1 MNKLTV
7 KQQARI
13 ATTVLN
19 NPFIPHEPFFEQ
31 CHFLADTTEEAFYG
45 GQAGGG
51 KSDALLM
58 ASLQYATDDYII
70 TDDNGREYNPYKAL
84 LIRRTLDDLDMPN
97 AIMDR
102 AKQWLLPFE
111 ETGDL
116 IFKDQKK
123 QFRFSNGATLTFR
136 YLYHD
141 KHLNKYQGAEFD
153 FVGFDELTQFTEKQ
167 YTYLHSRLRESS
179 DSEIPGR
186 MRSASNPGGIG
197 HDWVKKRF
205 VDKNSPLPFI
215 SSAYTDNMY
224 INQEKYSARLDKLD
238 NLTRQQLKFGNWD
251 IVLSSGLLMD
261 IDTFHK
267 RLISYEDFK
276 DWQPV
281 YTTIGIDPASTGTD
295 RFSMACLCYFDVG
308 KVVLVDLDSTQSS
321 KPENRLDSFIR
332 RNKQYYPRVL
342 NYEREQGSSPHY
354 ALQYWQNLLLGLAK
368 QMGFY
373 IVDTPA
379 SSTGS
384 KYNRAYPYAY
394 HIRQGSMLINK
405 DIPLIYDDN
414 PYEPYNPVQKLCD
427 QLIYLHTDKEV
438 MKEYPSPDE
447 SDSVSYAWEKLQQ
460 SISGLALD

>member
-1 MNKLTV
+1 
-7 KQQARI
+7 
-13 ATTVLN
+13 
-19 NPFIPHEPFFEQ
+19 
-31 CHFLADTTEEAFYG
+31 
-45 GQAGGG
+45 
-51 KSDALLM
+51 M

-70 TDDNGREYNPYKAL
+70 TDDHGREYNPYKAL

-116 IFKDQKK
+116 IFKDLKK

-167 YTYLHSRLRESS
+167 YTYLHSRLREGS

-205 VDKNSPLPFI
+205 VDRDSPFPFI
-215 SSAYTDNMY
+215 SSAYTDNMF

-251 IVLSSGLLMD
+251 LVLSSGLLMD
-261 IDTFHK
+261 LETYNN
-267 RLISYEDFK
+267 RLISYNTFK
-276 DWQPV
+276 DWKPV
-281 YTTIGIDPASTGTD
+281 YTTIGIDPASGGGD
-295 RFSMACLCYFDVG
+295 RFSMACLCYFDNG
-308 KVVLVDLDSTQSS
+308 KVVLVDLDSTTSS
-321 KPENRLDSFIR
+321 TPEQRLINFIL
-332 RNKQYYPRVL
+332 RNKPFKPRVV
-342 NYEREQGSSPHY
+342 NFEREQGSSPKY
-354 ALQYWQNLLLGLAK
+354 ALNYWRNILASTINR
-368 QMGFY
+368 MGCY
-373 IVDTPA
+373 VTDTPA

-384 KYNRAYPYAY
+384 KYNRAYPVAY
-394 HIRQGSMLINK
+394 HIRNGTLLINR
-405 DIPLIYDDN
+405 DIPLIYEN
-414 PYEPYNPVQKLCD
+414 PSEPYDPVREYGNQLVYLNP
-427 QLIYLHTDKEV
+427 DKEV
-438 MKEYPSPDE
+438 MKDFRSPDE

-460 SISGLALD
+460 SIGGLALE

>member
-1 MNKLTV
+1 
-7 KQQARI
+7 
-13 ATTVLN
+13 
-19 NPFIPHEPFFEQ
+19 
-31 CHFLADTTEEAFYG
+31 
-45 GQAGGG
+45 
-51 KSDALLM
+51 M

-70 TDDNGREYNPYKAL
+70 TDDKGREYNPYKAL

-116 IFKDQKK
+116 IFKDLKK
-123 QFRFSNGATLTFR
+123 QFRFTNGATLTFR

-205 VDKNSPLPFI
+205 VDRDSPLPFI
-215 SSAYTDNMY
+215 SSAYTDNMF

-251 IVLSSGLLMD
+251 LVLASGLLMD
-261 IDTFHK
+261 LETYNN
-267 RLISYEDFK
+267 RLISYDAFK
-276 DWQPV
+276 DWKPV
-281 YTTIGIDPASTGTD
+281 YTTIGIDPARGGGD
-295 RFSMACLCYFDVG
+295 RFSMACLCYFEEG
-308 KVVLVDLDSTQSS
+308 KVVLVDLDSTTSPT
-321 KPENRLDSFIR
+321 PEQRLINFIL
-332 RNKQYYPRVL
+332 RNKQFKPRVV
-342 NYEREQGSSPHY
+342 NFEREQGSSPKY
-354 ALQYWQNLLLGLAK
+354 ALNYWRNLLNPTIAR
-368 QMGFY
+368 MGCY
-373 IVDTPA
+373 VTDTPA

-384 KYNRAYPYAY
+384 KYNRAYPVAY
-394 HIRQGSMLINK
+394 HIRQGTLLINR
-405 DIPLIYDDN
+405 DIPLIYEN
-414 PYEPYNPVQKLCD
+414 PSEPYDPVREYGNQLVYLNP
-427 QLIYLHTDKEV
+427 DKEV
-438 MKEYPSPDE
+438 MKGFRSPDE
-447 SDSVSYAWEKLQQ
+447 SDSVSYAFEKLQQ